1 MAATLAVRDA
11 GEPVPTKDGISAAL
25 AEHLET
31 HGGIGSDRV
40 KSIVF
45 GGLDGVSESP
55 GLMEPWEGKRMGVDE
70 REGSGTF
77 TPGPPAF

>member
-45 GGLDGVSESP
+45 GGLDGVSESRDWWSL
-55 GLMEPWEGKRMGVDE
+55 GRGKGWGWMRGKERGYNNPW
-70 REGSGTF
+70 
-77 TPGPPAF
+77 AAAL

>member
-45 GGLDGVSESP
+45 GGLDGVSES
-55 GLMEPWEGKRMGVDE
+55 RD
-70 REGSGTF
+70 
-77 TPGPPAF
+77 